1 MAKEIHE
8 LNQLEERVILVAV
21 EMDDRHSR
29 SAMETEACLD
39 ELEEL
44 IKTAGATAVA
54 RSIQKRER
62 IHPGHYLGTGK
73 IEELKAMPAYKL
85 YQNIK

>member
-44 IKTAGATAVA
+44 LVELLEGLAVTEVA
-54 RSIQKRER
+54 VLRLAL
-62 IHPGHYLGTGK
+62 PL
-73 IEELKAMPAYKL
+73 
-85 YQNIK
+85 